1 MSALP
6 ESERTPLLENGR
18 QNHQNESLA
27 RRFAAIVKAE
37 GEPSWGA
44 SYKSFIFGTYL
55 NVLLIFIPLSFLSHH
70 LHWDA
75 ALRFTFSFIAIIP
88 LAKVSL

>member
-18 QNHQNESLA
+18 ENHQNASLA
-27 RRFAAIVKAE
+27 HRFAAIVKAE
-37 GEPSWGA
+37 GEPSWAA
-44 SYKSFIFGTYL
+44 SYKSFIFGSYL

-75 ALRFTFSFIAIIP
+75 ALRFTFSFMAIIP